1 MEAAKSLGQKSGR
14 WSIPQ
19 ARSQSSRSPSL
30 PLSDNHHSVVKGWG
44 IVPKL
49 QRWNM
54 KMDEVYFPDRFD
66 AWWCILRN
74 PTQFFSHICSSL
86 DLQDCSEDLCSLCF
100 NSRWR
105 KSRFSRQCPHVNS
118 EINGIKHRIP
128 ALNFSFSGETSPKIK
143 LQIFVNSRFYT
154 GPKKHE
160 IKAW

>member
-1 MEAAKSLGQKSGR
+1 MEAAKSLVQKSGR

-128 ALNFSFSGETSPKIK
+128 ALNSKIK
-143 LQIFVNSRFYT
+143 LQIFVNSRFYP